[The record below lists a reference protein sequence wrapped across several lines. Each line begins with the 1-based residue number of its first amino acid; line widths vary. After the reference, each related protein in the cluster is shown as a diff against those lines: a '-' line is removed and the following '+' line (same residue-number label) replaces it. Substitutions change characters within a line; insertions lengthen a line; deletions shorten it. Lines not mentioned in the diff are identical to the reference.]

1 MDRNGS
7 DDERKA
13 IKASLGAVDTLI
25 SDLATAMRLHR
36 RSSRDGFPSVLEPV
50 TWAAILPVIWAAN
63 LPVRM
68 AVIRSQ

>member
-13 IKASLGAVDTLI
+13 SLGTVDTLI
-25 SDLATAMRLHR
+25 PDMATVMRLHR
-36 RSSRDGFPSVLEPV
+36 RSSRDGFPSVLWPV
-50 TWAAILPVIWAAN
+50 TWAAILPVTWGAI